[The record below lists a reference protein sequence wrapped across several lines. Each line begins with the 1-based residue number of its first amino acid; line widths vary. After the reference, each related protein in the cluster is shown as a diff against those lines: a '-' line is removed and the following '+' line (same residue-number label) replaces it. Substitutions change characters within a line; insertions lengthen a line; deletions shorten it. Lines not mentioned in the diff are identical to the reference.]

1 MSKGIRDQL
10 AKGTTNKMGHW
21 SINVNNNYNDSKH
34 IKDTSIHVSP
44 ISCQRKKKHPK
55 MLGIKLII
63 FKMLNKEK

>member
-44 ISCQRKKKHPK
+44 ISC
-55 MLGIKLII
+55 
-63 FKMLNKEK
+63 